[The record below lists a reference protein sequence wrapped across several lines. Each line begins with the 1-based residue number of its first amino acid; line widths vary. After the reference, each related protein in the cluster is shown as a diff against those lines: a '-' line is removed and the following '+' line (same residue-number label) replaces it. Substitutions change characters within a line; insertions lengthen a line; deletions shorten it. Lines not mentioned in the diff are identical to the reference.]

1 MTRNVLVTGGAGYI
15 GSHVCKILHESGFV
29 PVTFD
34 NLSTGH
40 RDFVKWGPFFKGD
53 LLNQREIIGVFE
65 KYDFAAVMHFAA
77 KAYVNESVNNP
88 IEYYRENIQG
98 SLNLIEVFI
107 QRKVKAFVF
116 SSSCAT
122 YGDQN
127 EDFIDEQT
135 PQLPISPY
143 GFTKLAIEK
152 LLIDLYK
159 IHDFNYSIL
168 RYFNAAGADHELE
181 IGEKH
186 VQETHVIPLLIKA
199 ASKNRV
205 FKVYGNDYMTVD
217 GTAVRDYVHVS
228 DLSIAHLRA
237 LEIMLNKQE
246 NIICNIGSGIGISV
260 MQLVNQILRW
270 KKDFKFQFEE
280 RRPGDP
286 AKLVAR
292 NELSKELLRLEYQH
306 SNIES
311 IVESAIKWHENS
323 GQSR

>member
-1 MTRNVLVTGGAGYI
+1 MNRNVLVTGGAGYI
-15 GSHVCKILHESGFV
+15 GSHVCKILRESGFV

-53 LLNQREIIGVFE
+53 LMNQSDLTEVFE

-77 KAYVNESVNNP
+77 KAYVNESVSNP
-88 IEYYRENIQG
+88 IKYYRENIQG
-98 SLNLIEVFI
+98 SINLIEIFI
-107 QRKVKAFVF
+107 ERKVKAFVF

-135 PQLPISPY
+135 PQLPINPY

-152 LLIDLYK
+152 LLIDLCK
-159 IHDFNYSIL
+159 INDFNYSIL
-168 RYFNAAGADHELE
+168 RYFNAAGADYELE

-186 VQETHVIPLLIKA
+186 AQETHVIPLLIEA
-199 ASKNRV
+199 ASSNGV
-205 FKVYGNDYMTVD
+205 FKVYGNDYETSD
-217 GTAVRDYVHVS
+217 GTAIRDYVHVS
-228 DLSIAHLRA
+228 DLAIAHLRA
-237 LEIMLNKQE
+237 LEIMLKKQE
-246 NIICNIGSGIGISV
+246 NIICNVGSGVGISV
-260 MQLVNQILRW
+260 MELVNRVVRW
-270 KKDFKFQFEE
+270 KEDFNFQFQE

-286 AKLVAR
+286 ARLVAR
-292 NELSKELLRLEYQH
+292 NELSKGLLKLEYQH

-311 IVESAIKWHENS
+311 IVESAIKWHENNC
-323 GQSR
+323 